1 MQGNLKTHIR
11 QVKPRASHSRNV
23 DSAGVFS
30 QCVKTNVFAEHVL
43 VLRPRLFRGLLCL
56 FVLSVVG
63 RSARMLRTSQMLSR
77 EVQESM
83 DTVLLGEEF
92 VRYCEA
98 HGTVHEKPRR
108 RGAHRMDVDVS
119 HRRNGQTATRVA
131 PTHVKASATLTA
143 KTRRATQWWQ

>member
-1 MQGNLKTHIR
+1 
-11 QVKPRASHSRNV
+11 
-23 DSAGVFS
+23 
-30 QCVKTNVFAEHVL
+30 
-43 VLRPRLFRGLLCL
+43 
-56 FVLSVVG
+56 
-63 RSARMLRTSQMLSR
+63 MLRTSQMLSR

-98 HGTVHEKPRR
+98 HGIVHEKLRR

-131 PTHVKASATLTA
+131 PTHVKASVTLTA
-143 KTRRATQWWQ
+143 KTRRATQWLTRTTMGVIRVEEEGSNEVHRLDIGLATRT

>member
-1 MQGNLKTHIR
+1 
-11 QVKPRASHSRNV
+11 
-23 DSAGVFS
+23 
-30 QCVKTNVFAEHVL
+30 
-43 VLRPRLFRGLLCL
+43 
-56 FVLSVVG
+56 
-63 RSARMLRTSQMLSR
+63 MLRTSQMLSR
-77 EVQESM
+77 EVPESM

-119 HRRNGQTATRVA
+119 HRRNGQTAPRVA
-131 PTHVKASATLTA
+131 QTHVKSSATLTA